1 MQNSATSTR
10 AFNSLFKDFNS
21 SAKKVETL
29 SSGEYF
35 TDKLPVLDFLHKL
48 REQGDFVSSL
58 GLDSVANG
66 GTVRQ
71 SENGRVSI
79 WFEWS
84 RGSET
89 VQNSI
94 TVSKSLSE
102 RMLSLCGDTDYR
114 SLPNGAQEALRLCL
128 PLLAKAFV
136 GKHKAS
142 KEPGKPAVLMLA
154 V

>member
-10 AFNSLFKDFNS
+10 AFNSLFNDFDNG
-21 SAKKVETL
+21 AKKVETL

-35 TDKLPVLDFLHKL
+35 KNKLPVLDFLHKL
-48 REQGDFVSSL
+48 REKGDFVSSL

-79 WFEWS
+79 WFEWT

-89 VQNSI
+89 VQNNI
-94 TVSKSLSE
+94 TVSSSLSE
-102 RMLSLCGDTDYR
+102 RMLSLCGDTDFR
-114 SLPNGAQEALRLCL
+114 SQPNGAQEALRLCL

-136 GKHKAS
+136 GQHKS
-142 KEPGKPAVLMLA
+142 SGTLMLA